1 MSASTRSLTP
11 WAERLRA
18 DVQLEGLFWIGSFF
32 HGTCRDAV
40 RCQAG
45 RRIHPAPTK
54 VSYVRR
60 LLAILLPGLLLLTA
74 CGGQSSQPEP
84 TSQSAGETAKFD
96 SLKLTDNGDK
106 KAPGVEFE
114 KPLTVTEPTIKV
126 VAEGSGETVKANQV
140 AKISILALNGS
151 DGSQLED
158 TFPNEPESLELND
171 ELKTSSAVIY
181 NAFVGAKVG
190 SSLALAVP
198 GQQSAPASA
207 SPSDA
212 ATPSPSAAAEPSQLL
227 IIKVLSAADAT
238 PVLDKP
244 QGETVTPP
252 AGLPTV
258 TEKDGVP
265 EINVQGAAAPTALV
279 SQDLIKGTGATV
291 KESDTLTVNYV
302 GVNLDGGTKFDSSFD
317 RGQPATFPLT
327 GVIKGWT
334 QGLAGKT
341 VGSRVLLVIPKD
353 LAYGDAGQGEAK
365 GDLVF
370 VVDILGVK

>member
-1 MSASTRSLTP
+1 M
-11 WAERLRA
+11 
-18 DVQLEGLFWIGSFF
+18 
-32 HGTCRDAV
+32 
-40 RCQAG
+40 
-45 RRIHPAPTK
+45 
-54 VSYVRR
+54 RR

-74 CGGQSSQPEP
+74 CGGTSSQPEP
-84 TSQSAGETAKFD
+84 SSQSAGETAKFD

-106 KAPGVEFE
+106 KAPGVDFD
-114 KPLTVTEPTIKV
+114 KPLTVTQPTIKV
-126 VAEGSGETVKANQV
+126 VSEGSGDTVKANQV
-140 AKISILALNGS
+140 AKISILALNGT

-158 TFPNEPESLELND
+158 TFPNEPQSFELND
-171 ELKTSSAVIY
+171 ELKTSNAVIY

-198 GQQSAPASA
+198 GQQSAPSA
-207 SPSDA
+207 SPSPSDSA
-212 ATPSPSAAAEPSQLL
+212 SPSASPSAAADPTQLL
-227 IIKVLSAADAT
+227 IIKVLSASDPT

-244 QGETVTPP
+244 QGETVSPA

-265 EINVQGAAAPTALV
+265 EINVAGAAAPTSLV
-279 SQDLIKGTGATV
+279 SQDLVKGTGATV

-302 GVNLDGGTKFDSSFD
+302 GVNLSDGTKFDSSFD
-317 RGQPATFPLT
+317 RGQPATFPLS

-334 QGLAGKT
+334 QGLTGKT

-353 LAYGDAGQGEAK
+353 LAYGDAGQGQAK

>member
-1 MSASTRSLTP
+1 M
-11 WAERLRA
+11 
-18 DVQLEGLFWIGSFF
+18 
-32 HGTCRDAV
+32 
-40 RCQAG
+40 
-45 RRIHPAPTK
+45 
-54 VSYVRR
+54 RR

-74 CGGQSSQPEP
+74 CGGSTAAPEP

-106 KAPGVEFE
+106 KAPGVEFT
-114 KPLTVTEPTIKV
+114 KPLEVAEPTIKV
-126 VAEGSGETVKANQV
+126 VTEGSGETVKANQI
-140 AKISILALNGS
+140 ANISVLALNGT
-151 DGSQLED
+151 DGSTLED
-158 TFPNEPESLELND
+158 TYPNEPEPLELNE
-171 ELKTSSAVIY
+171 ELKTSSEVIY

-198 GQQSAPASA
+198 GQ
-207 SPSDA
+207 
-212 ATPSPSAAAEPSQLL
+212 AAAAGAEAQPTQLL
-227 IIKVLSAADAT
+227 VIKVLSAADVT
-238 PVLDKP
+238 PALEKP
-244 QGETVTPP
+244 EGETVTPP

-265 EINVQGAAAPTALV
+265 EINVEGVAAPTGLV

-302 GVNLDGGTKFDSSFD
+302 GVNLVGGTKFDSSFD
-317 RGQPATFPLT
+317 RGEPASFPLT

-353 LAYGDAGQGEAK
+353 LAYGEAGQGEAK

-370 VVDILGVK
+370 VVDILGAK

>member
-1 MSASTRSLTP
+1 M
-11 WAERLRA
+11 
-18 DVQLEGLFWIGSFF
+18 
-32 HGTCRDAV
+32 
-40 RCQAG
+40 
-45 RRIHPAPTK
+45 
-54 VSYVRR
+54 RR

-74 CGGQSSQPEP
+74 CGGTASQPEP
-84 TSQSAGETAKFD
+84 SSQSAGETAKFD

-106 KAPGVEFE
+106 KAPGVDFD
-114 KPLTVTEPTIKV
+114 KPLAVTQPTIKV
-126 VAEGSGETVKANQV
+126 VSEGKGDAVKANQV
-140 AKISILALNGS
+140 AKISILALNGT

-198 GQQSAPASA
+198 GQQSAASA
-207 SPSDA
+207 SPSPSDGA
-212 ATPSPSAAAEPSQLL
+212 SPSPSPEAGPTQLL
-227 IIKVLSAADAT
+227 IIKVLSASDPT

-265 EINVQGAAAPTALV
+265 EINVAGAAAPTSLV
-279 SQDLIKGTGATV
+279 SQDLIKGSGATV

-302 GVNLDGGTKFDSSFD
+302 GVNLADGTKFDSSFD

-353 LAYGDAGQGEAK
+353 LAYGDAGQGQAK

>member
-1 MSASTRSLTP
+1 MRNVVSTLP
-11 WAERLRA
+11 
-18 DVQLEGLFWIGSFF
+18 
-32 HGTCRDAV
+32 
-40 RCQAG
+40 
-45 RRIHPAPTK
+45 RRK
-54 VSYVRR
+54 FSYVRR

-74 CGGQSSQPEP
+74 CGGTASQPEP
-84 TSQSAGETAKFD
+84 TSQSAGDTAKFD

-106 KAPGVEFE
+106 KAPGVDFE
-114 KPLTVTEPTIKV
+114 KPLAVTEPTIKV
-126 VAEGSGETVKANQV
+126 VSEGSGDAVKANQV
-140 AKISILALNGS
+140 AKISILAVNGT

-158 TFPNEPESLELND
+158 TFPSEPESLELND
-171 ELKTSSAVIY
+171 ALKTSSPVIY

-198 GQQSAPASA
+198 GQQSAPSA
-207 SPSDA
+207 SPSPSDGA
-212 ATPSPSAAAEPSQLL
+212 SPSPSPSAAADPTQLL
-227 IIKVLSAADAT
+227 IIKVISAADST

-265 EINVQGAAAPTALV
+265 EINVAGAPAPTSLV

-302 GVNLDGGTKFDSSFD
+302 GVNLADGTKFDSSFD

-353 LAYGDAGQGEAK
+353 LAYGDAGQGQAK